1 MTGPSPAGQHG
12 SERHVGRLLVNLSD
26 MTTDR
31 LLDLVGAPGG
41 PLADATLFDLQVT
54 EALAITPTFRR
65 VVLTAPGLE
74 GLRFQAGQD
83 LMLRI
88 PQAGDRVV
96 NRRYTIR
103 DFDPTR
109 AAVTIDVSLHG
120 AGPGTDWIRA
130 ARIGD
135 RIDGIG
141 PRGKVTLQED
151 VDWHLFVADET
162 GVPGGL
168 AMIEAL
174 TPGSA
179 ATAVF
184 EVDAA
189 ADEQQFRSP
198 DGETVEVRWLHRDG
212 RSQPGDPS
220 LIVDGAG
227 RRGHARRHEA
237 CLRGGRGRSRPPRA
251 CRVARTGPRPGPDL
265 GEGVLAPRPAQRGT
279 RGAGS

>member
-1 MTGPSPAGQHG
+1 
-12 SERHVGRLLVNLSD
+12 

-31 LLDLVGAPGG
+31 LLDLVGVPGG
-41 PLADATLFDLQVT
+41 PLADAALFHLQVT
-54 EALAITPTFRR
+54 EAQAVTPTFQR

-74 GLRFQAGQD
+74 GLRFEAGQD

-103 DFDPTR
+103 DFDPDR
-109 AAVTIDVSLHG
+109 ATVTIDVSLHG

-141 PRGKVTLQED
+141 PRGKITLRED
-151 VDWHLFVADET
+151 PGWHLFVADET

-168 AMIEAL
+168 AMIEDL
-174 TPGSA
+174 PPGSA

-184 EVDAA
+184 EVDTA
-189 ADEQQFRSP
+189 ADELDFRSP
-198 DGETVEVRWLHRDG
+198 AAETVEVRWLHRDG
-212 RSQPGDPS
+212 RSRPGDPS
-220 LIVDGAG
+220 LIVEALGGVDMPAGTKHAYVAAEAGVVRRVRAALLEHGLDGAQISAKAYW
-227 RRGHARRHEA
+227 RRGLPNAEHGEPARE
-237 CLRGGRGRSRPPRA
+237 
-251 CRVARTGPRPGPDL
+251 
-265 GEGVLAPRPAQRGT
+265 E
-279 RGAGS
+279 